1 MLERVGRILARF
13 VLGGLILTA
22 TAWSVILF
30 AMNSLFAE
38 RHVGILGSVP
48 GPLVLPIC
56 VAASAA
62 AIVAVAISSLPR
74 LAVFTSV
81 ALLLA
86 CATAFWAS
94 GVEARRYGYDQP
106 LPQPAEFQFWVK
118 QTGGLGLRELTV
130 DGTDWSFQFVR
141 GDPARTECRGVLTAP
156 QARSLLSSIEQLQAH
171 LADQPR
177 PCDADSGAF
186 YDLAY
191 TGSSGDWSGRLQSG
205 CGDDFRYMSLGITMN
220 DVDRD
225 GLFNR
230 RISCN

>member
-1 MLERVGRILARF
+1 MLERIGRILARF
-13 VLGGLILTA
+13 VLGGLIFTA
-22 TAWSVILF
+22 TAWSVSLF

-38 RHVGILGSVP
+38 RHVGILGFVP
-48 GPLVLPIC
+48 GSLVLPIR
-56 VAASAA
+56 
-62 AIVAVAISSLPR
+62 VAVAISSLPR
-74 LAVFTSV
+74 LVVFTSL

-106 LPQPAEFQFWVK
+106 LPQPAEFQFSVK
-118 QTGGLGLRELTV
+118 QTGGLGLRELAV

-141 GDPARTECRGVLTAP
+141 GDPARTECRGVLTAQ
-156 QARSLLSSIEQLQAH
+156 QARSLRNSLERLQAH
-171 LADQPR
+171 LAAQPR

-191 TGSSGDWSGRLQSG
+191 TGSSGDWSGRLHSG
-205 CGDDFRYMSLGITMN
+205 CGDDLRYMSFGIAMN
-220 DVDRD
+220 DIAKE

-230 RISCN
+230 RLSCK